1 MKLVVFAK
9 APVMG
14 RAKTRLA
21 AGIGNVHALRLY
33 RAMTARVLRN
43 VRDARWRTVVAVSPD
58 RARVKLWEGV
68 ATVPQG
74 GGSLSPRLARAMDVR
89 GPVCVI
95 GTDCPQVGARDVADA
110 FALLR
115 THDVVLGPADD
126 GGFWLVGAR
135 KAEAWAEAGM
145 FAGVRWSTEHALAD
159 VRGNVER
166 AGGRVGEL
174 RTLVDV
180 DDVAALAAVRAV
192 GQRFV

>member
-21 AGIGNVHALRLY
+21 AGVGAVHALRLY

-43 VRDARWRTVVAVSPD
+43 VRDARWETVVAVSPD
-58 RARVKLWEGV
+58 RARVRLWEGF

-74 GGSLSPRLARAMDVR
+74 PGSLSPRLARAMSGR
-89 GPVCVI
+89 EPVCVI

-126 GGFWLVGAR
+126 GGFWLIGGRGVKG
-135 KAEAWAEAGM
+135 GV
-145 FAGVRWSTEHALAD
+145 FDGVRWSSEHALAD
-159 VRGNVER
+159 VAGNVAR
-166 AGGRVGEL
+166 AGGRVGRL
-174 RTLVDV
+174 RVLVDV
-180 DDVAALAAVRAV
+180 DDAGALAKVRGA
-192 GQRFV
+192 GKRFV